1 MKKQI
6 LVIGGGASGMTAAIF
21 AARAGASVTILEHG
35 PRLGKKILSTGNG
48 RCNLTNLH
56 MGAEYFR
63 GGEGGRAAAGFVSQA
78 LVRFG
83 GPVTRAFFG
92 GLGLVTK
99 DKNGYVYPR
108 SEQASAVLDLLLTEV
123 RRLGIR
129 VVTDCGPETIL
140 ARPGT
145 AGFNVKTPDGSFACD
160 RLILA
165 AGSKAAPVTGSD
177 GSGYALA
184 GALGY
189 RIVKPLPALVQL
201 RCREKYYKRLQGIR
215 TDGAVTLKV
224 DGKEAARDAG
234 EIQLTDYGISGIPV
248 FQVSRFAAVALDQ
261 GRRVE
266 AVLDLCPEFSF
277 GEVCGMLEERS
288 QRDGLTCGEM
298 LNGWFNK
305 KLIPVL
311 LTQAG
316 IAPEFAARS
325 LKPAQIKSL
334 ASWIKGWTTQVLA
347 VNPFANAQVCCGGV
361 DVRQVHPRTM
371 EGRLH
376 RGLYFA
382 GELLDVDGI
391 CGGYNLQWAWT
402 SGALAGMN
410 AGGNG

>member
-1 MKKQI
+1 M
-6 LVIGGGASGMTAAIF
+6 
-21 AARAGASVTILEHG
+21 
-35 PRLGKKILSTGNG
+35 
-48 RCNLTNLH
+48 
-56 MGAEYFR
+56 
-63 GGEGGRAAAGFVSQA
+63 
-78 LVRFG
+78 
-83 GPVTRAFFG
+83 
-92 GLGLVTK
+92 
-99 DKNGYVYPR
+99 
-108 SEQASAVLDLLLTEV
+108 
-123 RRLGIR
+123 
-129 VVTDCGPETIL
+129 
-140 ARPGT
+140 
-145 AGFNVKTPDGSFACD
+145 
-160 RLILA
+160 
-165 AGSKAAPVTGSD
+165 
-177 GSGYALA
+177 
-184 GALGY
+184 
-189 RIVKPLPALVQL
+189 
-201 RCREKYYKRLQGIR
+201 QGIR

-361 DVRQVHPRTM
+361 DTSEVNHATLESFLVP
-371 EGRLH
+371 
-376 RGLYFA
+376 GLFLA

-391 CGGYNLQWAWT
+391 CGGYNLQWAWS
-402 SGALAGMN
+402 SGYIAGKSAANALGLK
-410 AGGNG
+410 GGK

>member
-1 MKKQI
+1 MI
-6 LVIGGGASGMTAAIF
+6 
-21 AARAGASVTILEHG
+21 
-35 PRLGKKILSTGNG
+35 
-48 RCNLTNLH
+48 
-56 MGAEYFR
+56 
-63 GGEGGRAAAGFVSQA
+63 
-78 LVRFG
+78 
-83 GPVTRAFFG
+83 
-92 GLGLVTK
+92 
-99 DKNGYVYPR
+99 
-108 SEQASAVLDLLLTEV
+108 
-123 RRLGIR
+123 
-129 VVTDCGPETIL
+129 
-140 ARPGT
+140 
-145 AGFNVKTPDGSFACD
+145 
-160 RLILA
+160 
-165 AGSKAAPVTGSD
+165 
-177 GSGYALA
+177 
-184 GALGY
+184 
-189 RIVKPLPALVQL
+189 
-201 RCREKYYKRLQGIR
+201 
-215 TDGAVTLKV
+215 LKV

-316 IAPEFAARS
+316 IAPELAARS
-325 LKPAQIKSL
+325 LKPAQIKLL